1 MILQVNNVWKS
12 YLAEGK
18 SVPALR
24 GVNLS
29 VDKGEVYTLLGP
41 SGCGKSTMLR
51 CIAGLE
57 QPEKGEIH
65 IGGRVVFSSSNGEF
79 VPAYQRDIGMVF
91 QSYAIWPHMSVF
103 DNVAFPLAYAKKKYS
118 KEEIR
123 NRVGGVLNQVHLEG
137 LEGRSA
143 TLLSGGQQQRVALAR
158 ALVYKPTIL
167 LLDEPL
173 SNLDAR
179 LRDEVRRDIKRL
191 VKALNLTVLYV
202 THDQVEAL
210 SLSSRIAVMRD
221 GIIVQEDCP
230 EDIYLSPR
238 EAFVGSFVGNANNI
252 TGTVVEKGKEGRVCL
267 VETVLGKLQGVGSE
281 MLSTGDKVVFSVR
294 PEAIRLHTHKP
305 ATETN
310 IIEAKLET
318 LTFVGA
324 LTECL
329 VRSGDIHLEVKVEG
343 LINLDDN
350 QKVYLHFPP
359 QQCLVLK

>member
-1 MILQVNNVWKS
+1 
-12 YLAEGK
+12 
-18 SVPALR
+18 
-24 GVNLS
+24 
-29 VDKGEVYTLLGP
+29 
-41 SGCGKSTMLR
+41 
-51 CIAGLE
+51 
-57 QPEKGEIH
+57 
-65 IGGRVVFSSSNGEF
+65 
-79 VPAYQRDIGMVF
+79 
-91 QSYAIWPHMSVF
+91 
-103 DNVAFPLAYAKKKYS
+103 
-118 KEEIR
+118 
-123 NRVGGVLNQVHLEG
+123 
-137 LEGRSA
+137 
-143 TLLSGGQQQRVALAR
+143 
-158 ALVYKPTIL
+158 
-167 LLDEPL
+167 
-173 SNLDAR
+173 
-179 LRDEVRRDIKRL
+179 
-191 VKALNLTVLYV
+191 
-202 THDQVEAL
+202 
-210 SLSSRIAVMRD
+210 MRD

-267 VETVLGKLQGVGSE
+267 VETVLGKLQGVASE

-324 LTECL
+324 STECL